1 MLFADNNKE
10 TNINTISIII
20 SSLEGLIYYVN
31 PLTCD
36 ILGYEEKELINKHVG
51 VIIKD
56 CAKSNTFAGIK
67 LKDLT
72 DKKAVSNIKKAYIAK
87 NGAEIPVI
95 LSISII
101 KKNEDILGIIFE
113 TQDINASKKAAQ
125 GLKLDFISNISR
137 EIRTPITGIIGM
149 TDLLL
154 KTNLSSQQI
163 EYLTLLQNSA
173 ETLMP
178 LVKDMLDFVEIEEGR
193 FELDSYHFSLR
204 ESVGSLIN
212 SINIIARKK
221 NLELFS
227 SIAPEVPDRLIGDGA
242 RLWRILFNFLTHAIR
257 FTDKG
262 RVVLSIKNVIPP
274 STDLQSSI
282 LINEEKIDAKE
293 NTSLYE
299 SFESWH
305 SALSFL
311 ISDWALQF
319 SISDTG
325 ISIPTGKRE
334 SIFKPLLQADSS
346 FSQKYGGLGLGLAAS
361 SKLIELMGGRL
372 WLKSNDEKGDTFNFT
387 AQFSLPP
394 ECEAALINSFD
405 IKDLRVLILDNNDKH
420 RLMLTEMLANYGIAS
435 NFATTGSAAIEE
447 MFQAVSINS
456 PYRILILNAHIP
468 DMNIADLI
476 SQIKKSLIFNKTAI
490 ILLSSTDSYLDYER
504 FKRLG
509 ISDYLQKP
517 VKRSDLLNK
526 LIQFSTKVFSL
537 NNDYANQEEQLVDSY
552 KNLRILLV
560 EDDAI
565 NQYLAV
571 SFLKDKGHNIKLVNN
586 GKEAIEAIE
595 KAAYDL
601 ILMDVEMPIMDGL
614 QTTKAIR
621 EKEMLTNNK
630 HMPIIAMTALALKG
644 DRQRCLDAGMDEYIS
659 KPIDRDEL
667 LKTIDNVMKSYPPVS
682 IEPSAEVIDI
692 PLALSRLQG
701 NKKLLKEI
709 AVMFLKEL
717 PNYLSA
723 IEEALQQGDSYK
735 LERAGHTLKSAVGNF
750 AAKSAFETVH
760 AVEMAGKNGD
770 MTGAKTAIAELI
782 KQIDKLKPAL
792 EKIAKNDLPS

>member
-36 ILGYEEKELINKHVG
+36 ILGYEEKELINKHIG

-56 CAKSNTFAGIK
+56 GAKSNAFAGIK

-113 TQDINASKKAAQ
+113 AQDINASKKAAQ
-125 GLKLDFISNISR
+125 GLKLDFMSNISR

-178 LVKDMLDFVEIEEGR
+178 LVKDLLDFVEIEEGR
-193 FELDSYHFSLR
+193 FELDSYQFSLR
-204 ESVGSLIN
+204 ECIGSLIS

-242 RLWRILFNFLTHAIR
+242 RLWRILFNLLTHAIR
-257 FTDKG
+257 FTDQG
-262 RVVLSIKNVIPP
+262 RVVLSIKNVMPP

-282 LINEEKIDAKE
+282 LINEEEIDAKE

-325 ISIPTGKRE
+325 IAIPTGKRE

-346 FSQKYGGLGLGLAAS
+346 FSRKYGGLGLGLAAS

-394 ECEAALINSFD
+394 ECETALINSFD

-420 RLMLTEMLANYGIAS
+420 RLMLTEMLTNYGIAS

-490 ILLSSTDSYLDYER
+490 ILLCSTDSYLDYER

-526 LIQFSTKVFSL
+526 LIQFSTKAFFL

-571 SFLKDKGHNIKLVNN
+571 SFLKDKGHNIKLANN

-621 EKEMLTNNK
+621 EREMLTNK

-682 IEPSAEVIDI
+682 IEPNAEVIDI

-701 NKKLLKEI
+701 NKKLLKET

-792 EKIAKNDLPS
+792 EKIAKNDLSS